1 MRQVLSPRG
10 CTHAFPHSLA
20 FLVFHDRQ
28 VFPSRA
34 NGLTFMAS
42 ENLPIRAGG
51 ERKRGGLRDR
61 FPGLCRSRACGALW
75 IRLIFPPYPWL
86 SIPARSVGWTSED
99 LRTQP
104 DDPHIIFPRSGAHV
118 LPSGLFFFNFP
129 CDDLSMVAGFRWNA
143 NSPASLPLLFSTGRW
158 NLEFYQMT

>member
-118 LPSGLFFFNFP
+118 LPSGLFF
-129 CDDLSMVAGFRWNA
+129 LTFRVTICRWL
-143 NSPASLPLLFSTGRW
+143 PALDGTLIPLLPSHCCFRQVVGIWNSTK
-158 NLEFYQMT
+158 